1 MNKQK
6 YLEKLSKMNGEELI
20 EELLD
25 RRYFMQNEEN
35 SSDEYTYKYFDLRF
49 MYNTCKDYIA
59 ERLNK

>member
-6 YLEKLSKMNGEELI
+6 YLEKLSKMNCEELI
-20 EELLD
+20 EELLVI
-25 RRYFMQNEEN
+25 RYFMQNEEN
-35 SSDEYTYKYFDLRF
+35 SSYEYTEKYFDLRF

>member
-1 MNKQK
+1 MTKQE

-20 EELLD
+20 EELLVI
-25 RRYFMQNEEN
+25 RYFMKNEEN
-35 SSDEYTYKYFDLRF
+35 SSDEYTEKYFDLRF